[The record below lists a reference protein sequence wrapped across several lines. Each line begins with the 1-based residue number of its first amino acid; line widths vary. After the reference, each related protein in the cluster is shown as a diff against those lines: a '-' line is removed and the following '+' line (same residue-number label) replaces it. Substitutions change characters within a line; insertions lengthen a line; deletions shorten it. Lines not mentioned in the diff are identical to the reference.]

1 LNLQHLTQLVPIT
14 SRPLVSASEGNVAV
28 AALRASH
35 HAVTTGLFDS
45 TLPFVFS
52 VKVDPINA
60 IYPLFFSS
68 NVICGFD
75 CRKQDLDEGNA

>member
-1 LNLQHLTQLVPIT
+1 MNLQHPTQLVPIT
-14 SRPLVSASEGNVAV
+14 SRPLVSASEDNVAV

-35 HAVTTGLFDS
+35 HAVTTWLFDS
-45 TLPFVFS
+45 TLPF